1 MVPVSILVWGSGF
14 FARKWLVARMSRALP
29 VLLLLLALAPPA
41 RAHHAGGEEG
51 LGLAWWIFGLLVLV
65 LVAMAG
71 RAFFAPG
78 DDESADEDDP
88 RDRRAR

>member
-1 MVPVSILVWGSGF
+1 
-14 FARKWLVARMSRALP
+14 MSRVLA
-29 VLLLLLALAPPA
+29 VLLLLLALAAPA
-41 RAHHAGGEEG
+41 RAHHAGGQEG

-78 DDESADEDDP
+78 DDEPADEDDAP
-88 RDRRAR
+88 NRRA